1 MRTYIKVSTPLRK
14 DLMSIF
20 GLSRRSIY
28 KALNS
33 LVTNDKSELI
43 RKYALAHGGEAVSE
57 LFVPKCKTVH
67 DEDGGFAQIF
77 DGGIT
82 VYVNTK
88 DSTARITRGN
98 LVLESF
104 EDVTLIKWSAILQ
117 MAQDYADGK
126 YQN

>member
-1 MRTYIKVSTPLRK
+1 MRTYIRVNTPLRK

-28 KALNS
+28 KALNG
-33 LVTNDKSELI
+33 LVNTPKSEKI
-43 RKYALAHGGEAVSE
+43 REYALAHGGEAVSE
-57 LFVPKCKTVH
+57 IFVPQCKTVH
-67 DEDGGFAQIF
+67 DEDGRFAQIF

-82 VYVNTK
+82 VWVDTK
-88 DSTARITRGN
+88 DGTARITRGN
-98 LVLESF
+98 EELESF
-104 EDVTLIKWSAILQ
+104 DAVTLNKWSAILQ